1 MKGSKLDSLLHDWA
15 ARHAGDP
22 ARRETLAAGV
32 REELAREPVGPALP
46 AEARTEQDAAGEAGP
61 TRMRGRLIYAVC
73 ALAAG
78 LLVALG
84 LAVAPRLWR
93 GSVAPDSTVEIA
105 LFSASEIRNSDELF
119 RRMEEVFPG
128 DLRWI
133 AETNGEVSLG
143 LGQVSRAGPSGA
155 TPLLVRTVVL
165 ERKRG
170 ESSWNRILTADVLSR
185 SEELVEVSPGQ
196 SVGPALPAEMR
207 TVRDAAGTA
216 GPTYLLVW
224 AYRLPDGN
232 VAVDASLR
240 WTDPLGLNVDLTN
253 VLAPGR
259 AAQVLATRT
268 DDAEFRVLQA
278 ASPLSS

>member
-1 MKGSKLDSLLHDWA
+1 M
-15 ARHAGDP
+15 RQQ
-22 ARRETLAAGV
+22 
-32 REELAREPVGPALP
+32 LARQSVGPALP
-46 AEARTEQDAAGEAGP
+46 AEARTQQDAVEGGVATSSWPCPSHVHEDVGVAPAPNAAGKAGP
-61 TRMRGRLIYAVC
+61 TRLRGRLVYAVC

-84 LAVAPRLWR
+84 LTVAPRLWR
-93 GSVAPDSTVEIA
+93 GPVAPDSTAEIA
-105 LFSASEIRNSDELF
+105 LFSASEIRSSDELF

-143 LGQVSRAGPSGA
+143 LGQVSRTGPSEA
-155 TPLLVRTVVL
+155 APLLVRTVVL

-185 SEELVEVSPGQ
+185 SEELVEVFPGRK
-196 SVGPALPAEMR
+196 PAGR
-207 TVRDAAGTA
+207 
-216 GPTYLLVW
+216 LLVW

-268 DDAEFRVLQA
+268 AEAEFQVLQA

>member
-1 MKGSKLDSLLHDWA
+1 MKRSKLDSLLHDWA

-22 ARRETLAAGV
+22 AQREMLAEGIRRQLAS
-32 REELAREPVGPALP
+32 RPAP
-46 AEARTEQDAAGEAGP
+46 ATHHPPPATRRQRLSGRMVYAACGF
-61 TRMRGRLIYAVC
+61 
-73 ALAAG
+73 AAA
-78 LLVALG
+78 LLVAVG
-84 LAVAPRLWR
+84 LFLTSRAWR
-93 GSVAPDSTVEIA
+93 EQIVPDSTTEIA
-105 LFSASEIRNSDELF
+105 LLSASEIKRSGELF

-143 LGQVSRAGPSGA
+143 LGQVSGA
-155 TPLLVRTVVL
+155 TVSRAAPLLVRTVVL

-170 ESSWNRILTADVLSR
+170 ESSWSTVFTADVLSR

-196 SVGPALPAEMR
+196 KPAGR
-207 TVRDAAGTA
+207 
-216 GPTYLLVW
+216 LLVW

-232 VAVDASLR
+232 VAVDANLR
-240 WTDPLGLNVDLTN
+240 LAESPGASVDLTN

-259 AAQVLATRT
+259 AAQVLTTRT
-268 DDAEFRVLQA
+268 ADAEFRVFQA

>member
-1 MKGSKLDSLLHDWA
+1 MSQARPSDDDLIAACRDGHDRPALDQLLE
-15 ARHAGDP
+15 RHW
-22 ARRETLAAGV
+22 RGV
-32 REELAREPVGPALP
+32 RATIYAMVLNDADADDLAPACRRRLP
-46 AEARTEQDAAGEAGP
+46 
-61 TRMRGRLIYAVC
+61 GRSIYAVC

-93 GSVAPDSTVEIA
+93 GPVAPDSTVEIA

-155 TPLLVRTVVL
+155 APLLVRTVVL

-170 ESSWNRILTADVLSR
+170 EASWHRVFTADVLSR
-185 SEELVEVSPGQ
+185 SEDLVEVSPG
-196 SVGPALPAEMR
+196 PKL
-207 TVRDAAGTA
+207 AGR
-216 GPTYLLVW
+216 LLVW